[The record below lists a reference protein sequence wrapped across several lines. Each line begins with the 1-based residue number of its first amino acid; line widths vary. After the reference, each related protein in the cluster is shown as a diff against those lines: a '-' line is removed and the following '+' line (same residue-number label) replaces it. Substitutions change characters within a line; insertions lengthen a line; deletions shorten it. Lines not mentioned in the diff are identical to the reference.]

1 MFSTK
6 KFTQKLHINLE
17 NAKIYSVRKSGRRR
31 NSLII
36 NSIMTLIM
44 GRAIKFIVILLMI
57 QN

>member
-17 NAKIYSVRKSGRRR
+17 NAKIYSVRKGGRRR
-31 NSLII
+31 NVLII
-36 NSIMTLIM
+36 NLIIALIM
-44 GRAIKFIVILLMI
+44 GRSIKFIVILLMM